1 MGWFWGSDNE
11 DPVKKLDPG
20 LREYLENEAPKKYVP
35 ATQSSPVA
43 EEHALPSKPASSDND
58 ASATAPAVPTA
69 SLFPD
74 GRYADL
80 WKTYKPPSPGDIE
93 TETSEVSSM
102 QAQSKQRHAMVKRA
116 AMENCS
122 IENEIYHLCL
132 KSPTLIERV
141 TACQDKSKVFTR
153 CYATQSK
160 FLQALGYASTSHWD
174 DEREERIQLHADK
187 LYHEMLN
194 YEKQVEEAREA
205 GQEPPPLKSLFNPQA
220 EPVQRA
226 SVGPAELE
234 IPGGEPIPEGFKP
247 SKSLE
252 RLTPHEREL
261 EVRAY
266 YQELEEQR
274 AYVKSMAPVIRAH
287 EEGRDKRREKLVSW
301 FGETVGT
308 WLTR

>member
-1 MGWFWGSDNE
+1 MGWFWGSNNE
-11 DPVKKLDPG
+11 DPVNKLDPD

-43 EEHALPSKPASSDND
+43 EEKVLPSKSASPDID
-58 ASATAPAVPTA
+58 ASPAAPAVP

-80 WKTYKPPSPGDIE
+80 WKTYKPPAPGDIE
-93 TETSEVSSM
+93 TEASEDPSM
-102 QAQSKQRHAMVKRA
+102 QAKSKQRHAMVKRA

-122 IENEIYHLCL
+122 IENEIYHICL

-141 TACQDKSKVFTR
+141 TACQDKNKVFTR

-160 FLQALGYASTSHWD
+160 FLNALGYASSSRWD
-174 DEREERIQLHADK
+174 DDREERIQLHADK
-187 LYHEMLN
+187 LYHEMLD

-220 EPVQRA
+220 APVQRD

-234 IPGGEPIPEGFKP
+234 IPGGQPIPDGFKP
-247 SKSLE
+247 SKSLD

-261 EVRAY
+261 EIRAY
-266 YQELEEQR
+266 LQELEEQR
-274 AYVKSMAPVIRAH
+274 EYVKSMAPVIRAH
-287 EEGRDKRREKLVSW
+287 EEGKDKRREKLVSW

-308 WLTR
+308 WMTR